1 MVTTK
6 KIKSKAKVKP
16 KWHWTNRNWDFGAV
30 IVALFGTFLLLVS
43 LLSRPQIVILHH
55 SVVITQGLVAP
66 AIIMGAIVW
75 SIIELFTPPGRTIED
90 LLIRIVPAFVIGG
103 LIGGFLGYEYNFGDY
118 VIRPAMSGNV
128 DAVFFLISVLIA
140 SIALTWN
147 AAWQHMHGF
156 RGQRGNRA
164 RLLHAEESGSSK
176 GARGMIALLIIFIAF
191 LLIVPIGSAVGNA
204 FVADHDNSQILQNE
218 SQAAYITGSSG
229 PVPFGS
235 VNGTATFDF
244 PSTTSNNVTTYS
256 HTVYVKTGLTI
267 AELNNFA
274 VSKIVLATN
283 VKDFSAVMGTGNSSK
298 SFSAI
303 ASVSSGN
310 STSAAIHISPE
321 LLTGIQSSHI
331 VFQLKANV
339 TSMSLAI
346 HTYGNNGQVTVFGPY
361 QVMQFTY
368 LLGGVVLLASAF
380 FSLSMYDMPFNMAR
394 GAMKRASSVRGG
406 KK

>member
-6 KIKSKAKVKP
+6 KIKSKP
-16 KWHWTNRNWDFGAV
+16 KWHWANKSWDFGAV
-30 IVALFGTFLLLVS
+30 IVALLGTFLLLIS

-55 SVVITQGLVAP
+55 TVVITQGVVAP

-75 SIIELFTPPGRTIED
+75 SIVELFTSPGKTIED
-90 LLIRIVPAFVIGG
+90 LLVRIIPAFVIGG
-103 LIGGFLGYEYNFGDY
+103 LIGGFLGYEYNFGTY

-140 SIALTWN
+140 SIAVTWN

-156 RGQRGNRA
+156 RGQRGSGH
-164 RLLHAEESGSSK
+164 RLHSHESGSSK

-191 LLIVPIGSAVGNA
+191 LLIVPIGAAVGND
-204 FVADHDNSQILQNE
+204 FVAGHDNSQILQSE
-218 SQAAYITGSSG
+218 SQTSYVSGASG
-229 PVPFGS
+229 PIPFGS
-235 VNGTATFDF
+235 VNGTTTFDF

-256 HTVYVKTGLTI
+256 HTVYVKTDLTI
-267 AELNNFA
+267 AELNDFA

-283 VKDFSAVMGTGNSSK
+283 VKDFTAVMGTGNSSK

-303 ASVSSGN
+303 VSGTSGN
-310 STSAAIHISPE
+310 STSLALHISPA
-321 LLTGIQSSHI
+321 LLTGIQSSPVI
-331 VFQLKANV
+331 FKINANT

-380 FSLSMYDMPFNMAR
+380 FSLSMYDMPVNMAR
-394 GAMKRASSVRGG
+394 GSMKRAVGG
-406 KK
+406 GRK

>member
-16 KWHWTNRNWDFGAV
+16 KWHWTNKNWDFGAV

-55 SVVITQGLVAP
+55 TVVITQGVVAP

-75 SIIELFTPPGRTIED
+75 SIVELFTPPGKTIED
-90 LLIRIVPAFVIGG
+90 LLVRIVPAFVIGG
-103 LIGGFLGYEYNFGDY
+103 LIGGFLGYEYNFGTY

-140 SIALTWN
+140 SIAVTWN

-156 RGQRGNRA
+156 RGQRGR
-164 RLLHAEESGSSK
+164 RSHLLHSDESGSSK

-191 LLIVPIGSAVGNA
+191 LLIVPIGAAVGNA
-204 FVADHDNSQILQNE
+204 FVAGHDNSQVLQSE
-218 SQAAYITGSSG
+218 SQTVYISSSSG

-256 HTVYVKTGLTI
+256 HTVYIKTDLTI
-267 AELNNFA
+267 AELNDFA
-274 VSKIVLATN
+274 VSKIVLGTN
-283 VKDFSAVMGTGNSSK
+283 VKNFTAVMGTGNASK
-298 SFSAI
+298 SFVPILSET
-303 ASVSSGN
+303 SGN
-310 STSAAIHISPE
+310 STSLAMHISPE
-321 LLTGIQSSHI
+321 LLTGVQSSPV
-331 VFQLKANV
+331 VFEINAN
-339 TSMSLAI
+339 TTAMSLAI

-380 FSLSMYDMPFNMAR
+380 FSLSMYDMPVNMAR
-394 GAMKRASSVRGG
+394 GSIKKAVGG
-406 KK
+406 GRK

>member
-1 MVTTK
+1 M
-6 KIKSKAKVKP
+6 
-16 KWHWTNRNWDFGAV
+16 
-30 IVALFGTFLLLVS
+30 
-43 LLSRPQIVILHH
+43 
-55 SVVITQGLVAP
+55 
-66 AIIMGAIVW
+66 
-75 SIIELFTPPGRTIED
+75 
-90 LLIRIVPAFVIGG
+90 
-103 LIGGFLGYEYNFGDY
+103 
-118 VIRPAMSGNV
+118 
-128 DAVFFLISVLIA
+128 
-140 SIALTWN
+140 
-147 AAWQHMHGF
+147 
-156 RGQRGNRA
+156 
-164 RLLHAEESGSSK
+164 
-176 GARGMIALLIIFIAF
+176 
-191 LLIVPIGSAVGNA
+191 
-204 FVADHDNSQILQNE
+204 
-218 SQAAYITGSSG
+218 
-229 PVPFGS
+229 PFGS
-235 VNGTATFDF
+235 VNGTTTFDF

-283 VKDFSAVMGTGNSSK
+283 VKDFTAVMGTGNSSK

>member
-6 KIKSKAKVKP
+6 KIKSKP
-16 KWHWTNRNWDFGAV
+16 KWHWTNKNWDFGAV

-55 SVVITQGLVAP
+55 TVVITQGVVAP

-75 SIIELFTPPGRTIED
+75 SIVELFTPPGQTIDD
-90 LLIRIVPAFVIGG
+90 LLVRIIPAFVIGG
-103 LIGGFLGYEYNFGDY
+103 LIGGFLGYEYNFGTY

-140 SIALTWN
+140 SIAITWN

-156 RGQRGNRA
+156 RGQRGR
-164 RLLHAEESGSSK
+164 RSHLLHSDESGSSK

-191 LLIVPIGSAVGNA
+191 LLIVPIGAAVGNA
-204 FVADHDNSQILQNE
+204 FVAGHDNSQVLQGE
-218 SQAAYITGSSG
+218 SQTAYISSSSG

-256 HTVYVKTGLTI
+256 HTVYVKTDLTI
-267 AELNNFA
+267 AELNDFA

-283 VKDFSAVMGTGNSSK
+283 VKDFTAVIGTGNASK
-298 SFSAI
+298 SFTPILSENSA
-303 ASVSSGN
+303 N
-310 STSAAIHISPE
+310 STSLAMHISPD
-321 LLTGIQSSHI
+321 LLTGVQSSPV
-331 VFQLKANV
+331 VFEINANA
-339 TSMSLAI
+339 TAMSLAI

-380 FSLSMYDMPFNMAR
+380 FSLSMYDMPENMTR
-394 GAMKRASSVRGG
+394 GAMRKAVGGG